1 METKSLKY
9 FLYNN
14 LYKAIVIFNS
24 NYCLVLYKNPLI
36 ITVTDYMWECACVF
50 KYLRGSNSWQS
61 LDIPEKVSKLT

>member
-14 LYKAIVIFNS
+14 LYKALVIFNS

-36 ITVTDYMWECACVF
+36 ITVTDYM
-50 KYLRGSNSWQS
+50 
-61 LDIPEKVSKLT
+61 